1 MTTEDYC
8 RSYPLPYQAKN
19 RINHLFII
27 ICQMG
32 AYSLLKI
39 TISMSLACLPDSNKS
54 ISIIKFFSLLGVKVS
69 SHKVI
74 DCICVVYIIERCQ
87 EGVKEV
93 SSRVSLEGYLQEVV
107 YDGLIGTE

>member
-1 MTTEDYC
+1 
-8 RSYPLPYQAKN
+8 
-19 RINHLFII
+19 
-27 ICQMG
+27 MG

-54 ISIIKFFSLLGVKVS
+54 ISITKFFLTFRCQGVKPQGNRLYLCRLYHREVS
-69 SHKVI
+69 R
-74 DCICVVYIIERCQ
+74 RCQ

-93 SSRVSLEGYLQEVV
+93 SSRGLLADSLQEVV

>member
-32 AYSLLKI
+32 AYSLLKT

-54 ISIIKFFSLLGVKVS
+54 ISITEFFSLLGVKVS
-69 SHKVI
+69 RHKVT
-74 DCICVVYIIERCQ
+74 DCICVVYITERCQ

>member
-1 MTTEDYC
+1 M
-8 RSYPLPYQAKN
+8 
-19 RINHLFII
+19 
-27 ICQMG
+27 
-32 AYSLLKI
+32 LKI

-54 ISIIKFFSLLGVKVS
+54 ISITKFFSLLGVKVS
-69 SHKVI
+69 SHKVT
-74 DCICVVYIIERCQ
+74 DCICVVYIIERCQEGVRKVSRRCQ